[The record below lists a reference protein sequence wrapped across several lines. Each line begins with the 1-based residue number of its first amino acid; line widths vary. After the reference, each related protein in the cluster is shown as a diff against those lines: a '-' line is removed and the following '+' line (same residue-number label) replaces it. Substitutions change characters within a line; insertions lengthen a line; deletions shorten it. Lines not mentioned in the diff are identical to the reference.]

1 MEKTLTLKVLEE
13 ILDVRF
19 PTSSHF
25 QKCSFIDRKGN
36 FLVLDRE
43 HYEVFKWL
51 VTEQLVQ
58 CIPDAEELLNE
69 LGYIRYSYI
78 GYVTLPDKEPTKAQY
93 DALEYCLLEIKQ
105 YRRVVSLQLANNPK
119 FYLDIDL
126 EDDIKH
132 IMGIIKAYYQKG
144 ELKVC

>member
-19 PTSSHF
+19 PTSNEF

-51 VTEQLVQ
+51 VVEQLVQ
-58 CIPDAEELLNE
+58 CIPDAEQLLNE
-69 LGYIRYSYI
+69 LGYVRYSYI
-78 GYVTLPDKEPTKAQY
+78 GYVTLPEKELTKAQY
-93 DALEYCLLEIKQ
+93 DALEYCLLEIKK
-105 YRRVVSLQLANNPK
+105 YRRVISFQLANNPK

-126 EDDIKH
+126 EIYDLKEITEAIK
-132 IMGIIKAYYQKG
+132 KYYEIG
-144 ELKVC
+144 ELKI